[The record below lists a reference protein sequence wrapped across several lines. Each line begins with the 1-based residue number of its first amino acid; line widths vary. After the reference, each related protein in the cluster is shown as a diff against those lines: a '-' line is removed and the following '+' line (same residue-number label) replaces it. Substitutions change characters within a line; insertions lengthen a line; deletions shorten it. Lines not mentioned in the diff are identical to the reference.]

1 MTKRMPARTASR
13 GAGRV
18 ADAGARGDAPEP
30 RSVEPLLPIR
40 LLALD
45 LDGTLIDDDLV
56 LPERTRRAIVAAVAQ
71 GVSVSIAT
79 GRMARS
85 ALRYA
90 RQLGLTDPIV
100 AYQGALIRAMPT
112 NDDGRV
118 GRLLVHRPL
127 AAAVT
132 REAIE
137 WTRSIGLDPHLNHL
151 ERFIIRAADAKAED
165 YSAFL
170 GGRAVLVDDLLAWV
184 TRPISKVIAVSEEPM
199 DEAVLKLARER
210 FAGRADVTISHPR
223 FLEFLAPGVSKGAA
237 VRWLARRAG
246 VPLGAVLAIGDQ
258 FNDLEMMAAVGHG
271 AAMPHAPLPVR
282 AAARYVAP
290 PLAED
295 GAAQLIEQLVL
306 AGPADAARAAERL
319 ANAAR
324 DARVTAGLPAGT
336 MSAAPDEAIATAAD
350 APAGRLPAPA

>member
-1 MTKRMPARTASR
+1 MTTRTS
-13 GAGRV
+13 
-18 ADAGARGDAPEP
+18 ARGTGRGTPRGAPEP

-45 LDGTLIDDDLV
+45 LDGTLIGDDLV

-85 ALRYA
+85 ALKYA

-112 NDDGRV
+112 TDDGRV

-127 AAAVT
+127 AADVT

-137 WTRSIGLDPHLNHL
+137 WTRSIGLDPHINHL
-151 ERFIIRAADAKAED
+151 ERFIIRAADARAED

-184 TRPISKVIAVSEEPM
+184 TRPISKVIAVSQEPM
-199 DEAVLKLARER
+199 DEAILQVARKR

-258 FNDLEMMAAVGHG
+258 FNDLEMIEAVGHG

-282 AAARYVAP
+282 SAARYVAP
-290 PLAED
+290 PLGED

-306 AGPADAARAAERL
+306 AGPAETARAAAHL
-319 ANAAR
+319 AEAAR
-324 DARVTAGLPAGT
+324 EVRVTAGLSVDVTPT
-336 MSAAPDEAIATAAD
+336 AADGEIATAAT
-350 APAGRLPAPA
+350 APVDRLPAPA

>member
-1 MTKRMPARTASR
+1 VTA
-13 GAGRV
+13 
-18 ADAGARGDAPEP
+18 ADEERIAPIAP
-30 RSVEPLLPIR
+30 VLPIR
-40 LLALD
+40 MIALD

-56 LPERTRRAIVAAVAQ
+56 LPERTRRAIVAARER

-90 RQLGLTDPIV
+90 DQLGLTDPIV

-112 NDDGRV
+112 TAGRV
-118 GRLLVHRPL
+118 GRMLLHRPL

-132 REAIE
+132 REAIV

-151 ERFIIRAADAKAED
+151 ERFIIRAEDARAED

-184 TRPISKVIAVSEEPM
+184 DRPISKVIAVSEESIN
-199 DEAVLKLARER
+199 EAVLHVARQH

-246 VPLGAVLAIGDQ
+246 VPLGAVMAIGDQ
-258 FNDLEMMAAVGHG
+258 FNDLEMLAAVGHG
-271 AAMPHAPLPVR
+271 AAMPHAPLPVQG
-282 AAARYVAP
+282 AARYVAP
-290 PLAED
+290 PLAEQ

-306 AGPADAARAAERL
+306 ASPAEATRSAARLAED
-319 ANAAR
+319 AR
-324 DARVTAGLPAGT
+324 DLRRTA
-336 MSAAPDEAIATAAD
+336 
-350 APAGRLPAPA
+350 

>member
-1 MTKRMPARTASR
+1 MTP
-13 GAGRV
+13 
-18 ADAGARGDAPEP
+18 
-30 RSVEPLLPIR
+30 PLLPIR
-40 LLALD
+40 LIALD
-45 LDGTLIDDDLV
+45 LDGTLIDDDLA
-56 LPERTRRAIVAAVAQ
+56 LGERTRQAIAAAIERGVA
-71 GVSVSIAT
+71 VSIAT

-85 ALRYA
+85 ALVYA
-90 RQLGLTDPIV
+90 RQLGLNDPIV
-100 AYQGALIRAMPT
+100 AYQGALIRAMPVA
-112 NDDGRV
+112 DDGRV

-151 ERFIIRAADAKAED
+151 ERFIIRAEDARAED

-170 GGRAVLVDDLLAWV
+170 GGRAVLVDDLLAWI
-184 TRPISKVIAVSEEPM
+184 TGPISKVIAVSEEPI
-199 DEAVLKLARER
+199 DESVLQLARDH

-258 FNDLEMMAAVGHG
+258 FNDLEMIEGVGHG

-282 AAARYVAP
+282 AVARYIAP
-290 PLAED
+290 PVTEE

-306 AGPADAARAAERL
+306 ASPAEATRAATRL
-319 ANAAR
+319 AEEAR
-324 DARVTAGLPAGT
+324 SLR
-336 MSAAPDEAIATAAD
+336 ATA
-350 APAGRLPAPA
+350 

>member
-1 MTKRMPARTASR
+1 M
-13 GAGRV
+13 V
-18 ADAGARGDAPEP
+18 
-30 RSVEPLLPIR
+30 
-40 LLALD
+40 ALD
-45 LDGTLIDDDLV
+45 LDGTLIDEDLV
-56 LPERTRRAIVAAVAQ
+56 LPERTRRAIVAAVDQ

-85 ALRYA
+85 ALKYA
-90 RQLGLTDPIV
+90 RQLGLTEPIV
-100 AYQGALIRAMPT
+100 AYQGALIRAMPAT
-112 NDDGRV
+112 DDGRV

-132 REAIE
+132 RDAIE

-184 TRPISKVIAVSEEPM
+184 RRPISKVIAVSEEPL
-199 DEAVLKLARER
+199 DEAVLQLARDR

-246 VPLGAVLAIGDQ
+246 VPMGAILAIGDQ
-258 FNDLEMMAAVGHG
+258 FNDLEMLAAVGHG
-271 AAMPHAPLPVR
+271 AAMPDAPLPVR
-282 AAARYVAP
+282 AAGRYVAP
-290 PLAED
+290 PLRED

-306 AGPADAARAAERL
+306 ATPTDAARAMERL
-319 ANAAR
+319 AEAAR
-324 DARVTAGLPAGT
+324 DLRVAAGLGTAGT
-336 MSAAPDEAIATAAD
+336 SAAAD
-350 APAGRLPAPA
+350 AAGAPGPTDSANRLPATA

>member
-1 MTKRMPARTASR
+1 MTTGKSAR
-13 GAGRV
+13 GAGGGTPHGV
-18 ADAGARGDAPEP
+18 PEP

-45 LDGTLIDDDLV
+45 LDGTLIGDDLV
-56 LPERTRRAIVAAVAQ
+56 LPERTHRAIVAAVAQ

-85 ALRYA
+85 ALKYA
-90 RQLGLTDPIV
+90 GQLGLTDPIV

-112 NDDGRV
+112 TDDGRV

-151 ERFIIRAADAKAED
+151 ERFIIRAADARAED

-184 TRPISKVIAVSEEPM
+184 TKPISKVIAVSQEPM
-199 DEAVLKLARER
+199 DEAILELARER

-258 FNDLEMMAAVGHG
+258 FNDLEMIAAVGHG
-271 AAMPHAPLPVR
+271 AAMPHAPLAVR

-290 PLAED
+290 PLGED

-306 AGPADAARAAERL
+306 AGPVEAARAASNL
-319 ANAAR
+319 AQAAR
-324 DARVTAGLPAGT
+324 EVRVTAGLPADST
-336 MSAAPDEAIATAAD
+336 SASPDGDMATAAAD
-350 APAGRLPAPA
+350 PVDRLPAPA

>member
-1 MTKRMPARTASR
+1 MTKRVGDRA
-13 GAGRV
+13 AGDVR
-18 ADAGARGDAPEP
+18 P
-30 RSVEPLLPIR
+30 VEPLLPIR

-56 LPERTRRAIVAAVAQ
+56 LPERTRRAIVAATDQ

-85 ALRYA
+85 ALKYA
-90 RQLGLTDPIV
+90 RQLGLTEPIV
-100 AYQGALIRAMPT
+100 AYQGALIRAMPAT
-112 NDDGRV
+112 DDGRV
-118 GRLLVHRPL
+118 GRLLIHRPL

-184 TRPISKVIAVSEEPM
+184 TRPISKVIAVSEGPL
-199 DEAVLKLARER
+199 DEAVLQIARDR
-210 FAGRADVTISHPR
+210 FVGRADVTISHPR

-258 FNDLEMMAAVGHG
+258 FNDLEMIATVGHG
-271 AAMPHAPLPVR
+271 AAMPDAPPPVM
-282 AAARYVAP
+282 AAGRYIAP
-290 PLAED
+290 PLRED
-295 GAAQLIEQLVL
+295 GAAQLIEQLIL
-306 AGPADAARAAERL
+306 AGPADAARAAKRL
-319 ANAAR
+319 AEEAR
-324 DARVTAGLPAGT
+324 EVRVAAGLAFRAT
-336 MSAAPDEAIATAAD
+336 AAASGEAIAAVASDAAD
-350 APAGRLPAPA
+350 RLPATA